1 MLHSF
6 KKFGVNVMGYRVNK
20 ESEGKRIITSKAR
33 WVFLLTSTSSIRDG
47 RPKFKKIGKKK
58 TNKVF
63 RYSLIIIIIKKK
75 KLLNSKRAFVY
86 EKDIAN
92 NSKKKEEETMD
103 SVMTEIT
110 WILKS

>member
-58 TNKVF
+58 TNEYGLPLF
-63 RYSLIIIIIKKK
+63 
-75 KLLNSKRAFVY
+75 LNNNNNK
-86 EKDIAN
+86 EK
-92 NSKKKEEETMD
+92 ET
-103 SVMTEIT
+103 VE
-110 WILKS
+110 